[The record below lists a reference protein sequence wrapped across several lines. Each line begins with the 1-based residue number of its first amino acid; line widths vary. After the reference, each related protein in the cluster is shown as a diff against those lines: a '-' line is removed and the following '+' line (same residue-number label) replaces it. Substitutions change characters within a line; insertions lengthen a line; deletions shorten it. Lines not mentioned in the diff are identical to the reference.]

1 MRLQLTLILF
11 LILYSLRALSVGCP
25 SLSEA
30 QIILNLSLKYPL
42 VVKSVVPFPSFNSCK
57 ISTESGETFFLSRD
71 KKFLIE
77 GTIINIPKVKFPK
90 EDLSLFKRK
99 ALFSLGKGEDIFV
112 FTNPFCKVCRKNK
125 KLLVNLLEKYRVNV
139 IPLGFKGDEFKA
151 AVSSYCLDLNEKN
164 FFSLHRI
171 KLCDEGKLKVWS
183 ISDKFKKI
191 GITGTPIVVTSDG
204 SIFIGVD
211 GIRELLR
218 KN

>member
-1 MRLQLTLILF
+1 M
-11 LILYSLRALSVGCP
+11 
-25 SLSEA
+25 
-30 QIILNLSLKYPL
+30 ILNLSLKYPL
-42 VVKSVVPFPSFNSCK
+42 VVKSVVPLPSFNSCK
-57 ISTESGETFFLSRD
+57 ISTESGEIFFVSRD

-90 EDLSLFKRK
+90 KDLTFFRK
-99 ALFSLGKGEDIFV
+99 KSLFSLGKGKEIFV
-112 FTNPFCKVCRKNK
+112 FTNPFCEACRKNK
-125 KLLVNLLEKYRVNV
+125 KLLMNLSEKYRVNV

-151 AVSSYCLDLNEKN
+151 AVSSYCLDLNEEK
-164 FFSLHRI
+164 FFKLHKL

-204 SIFIGVD
+204 STFIGID